1 VGETMLGPKPGSTR
15 EEILYLLKT
24 HGPLSAGDIAEKLSI
39 SEMAVRRHL
48 STLERDRLVRAMLVR
63 QTMGRPANLFL
74 LTEKAE
80 ALFPKHYADFALDLL
95 QDLVAEEGTEKMEAL
110 LARREA
116 RLREHYQPQMEGKP
130 LRERVATLAALQ
142 NGKGYMADWNDE
154 GERFVLTERNC
165 PVVRVAQE
173 FLQVC
178 QSELRLFRSLLAA
191 DVKRVQCIAQGGQHC
206 VYVIQE
212 RA

>member
-1 VGETMLGPKPGSTR
+1 MLGPKPGSTR

-142 NGKGYMADWNDE
+142 N
-154 GERFVLTERNC
+154 ERGIWPTGTTRESGSSSPSAIAPSCGSLRSFCRCARANC
-165 PVVRVAQE
+165 GCFA
-173 FLQVC
+173 
-178 QSELRLFRSLLAA
+178 RSWPPT
-191 DVKRVQCIAQGGQHC
+191 
-206 VYVIQE
+206 
-212 RA
+212 